1 MRVYSSASE
10 VCSIVPNVPFTK
22 LTLSKSGKLDLS
34 GDLELDE
41 KLIREQL
48 ASIVTLT
55 DYTWNCYSNMFI
67 IFMHGIRVGPYCTA
81 WCGLNIWERI

>member
-41 KLIREQL
+41 KLILEQL
-48 ASIVTLT
+48 ASIVTLNFKGFWT
-55 DYTWNCYSNMFI
+55 TLNLDCASNE
-67 IFMHGIRVGPYCTA
+67 GG
-81 WCGLNIWERI
+81 